1 MSNYVILELN
11 NYSAF
16 RSFHDYLLSLC
27 KQEYSRRALST
38 ITSAV
43 GMASLANASKQPAL
57 TLAARRMQVLA
68 ILRIKKALADL
79 LEVKLDN
86 TLAAVIGYSSMI
98 IPIPDLLRR

>member
-1 MSNYVILELN
+1 
-11 NYSAF
+11 
-16 RSFHDYLLSLC
+16 
-27 KQEYSRRALST
+27 
-38 ITSAV
+38 
-43 GMASLANASKQPAL
+43 MASLANASKQPAL